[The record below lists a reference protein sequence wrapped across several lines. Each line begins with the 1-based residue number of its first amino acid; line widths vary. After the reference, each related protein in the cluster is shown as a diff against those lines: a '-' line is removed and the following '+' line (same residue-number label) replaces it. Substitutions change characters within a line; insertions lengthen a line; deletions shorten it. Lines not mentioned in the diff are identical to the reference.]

1 MSRISD
7 GRLGQMRQEI
17 LKDLYT
23 ATEKRLADRAVEIAK
38 NNRQH
43 WIGQYEPILNQL
55 PDGLIA
61 KYPSY
66 NVNIQYPWDRT
77 FSKEDQQTA
86 HLPRL
91 TISTL
96 DSIKSTWENIDYIQ
110 EKWQITFPV
119 PIANPVNENNSGY
132 TEAETQEL
140 HSEMYEDAEKLCKE
154 KITLIR
160 EKARMHNYLNTLTSK
175 NRTHKQLREVLPSNF
190 HRYLPP
196 ETVRSKSVK
205 KEARHVEVPDF
216 LGERQTINLLE
227 DN

>member
-7 GRLGQMRQEI
+7 GRLMQMRQEI

-66 NVNIQYPWDRT
+66 HVNIQYPWDRT
-77 FSKEDQQTA
+77 FSKGDLKTSQV
-86 HLPRL
+86 PRFA
-91 TISTL
+91 
-96 DSIKSTWENIDYIQ
+96 DDAWENIDYIQ

-160 EKARMHNYLNTLTSK
+160 EKSRMQNYLQDLTTK
-175 NRTHKQLREVLPSNF
+175 NRTHKQLREVLPSNL

>member
-7 GRLGQMRQEI
+7 GRLMQMRAEI

-66 NVNIQYPWDRT
+66 HVNIQYPWDRT
-77 FSKEDQQTA
+77 FSKGDLKTSQV
-86 HLPRL
+86 PRFA
-91 TISTL
+91 
-96 DSIKSTWENIDYIQ
+96 DDAWENIDYIQ

-119 PIANPVNENNSGY
+119 PIANPVIENNSGY

-160 EKARMHNYLNTLTSK
+160 EKSRMQNYLQDLTTK
-175 NRTHKQLREVLPSNF
+175 NRTHKQLREVLPSNL

>member
-66 NVNIQYPWDRT
+66 HVNIQYPWDRT
-77 FSKEDQQTA
+77 FSKGDLKTSQV
-86 HLPRL
+86 PRFA
-91 TISTL
+91 
-96 DSIKSTWENIDYIQ
+96 DDAWENIDYIQ

-160 EKARMHNYLNTLTSK
+160 EKSRMQNYLQDLTTK
-175 NRTHKQLREVLPSNF
+175 NRTHKQLREVLPSNL

-205 KEARHVEVPDF
+205 KEARHVEAPDF

>member
-7 GRLGQMRQEI
+7 GRLQQMKQEI
-17 LKDLYT
+17 IKDLYT

-66 NVNIQYPWDRT
+66 HVNIQYPWDRT
-77 FSKEDQQTA
+77 FSKGDLKTSQV
-86 HLPRL
+86 PRFA
-91 TISTL
+91 
-96 DSIKSTWENIDYIQ
+96 DDAWENIDYIQ
-110 EKWQITFPV
+110 EKWQITFPI

-160 EKARMHNYLNTLTSK
+160 EKSRMQNYLQDLTTK
-175 NRTHKQLREVLPSNF
+175 NRTHKQLREVLPSNL

>member
-7 GRLGQMRQEI
+7 GRLMQMRAEI

-66 NVNIQYPWDRT
+66 HVNIQYPWDRT
-77 FSKEDQQTA
+77 FSKGDLKTSQV
-86 HLPRL
+86 PRFA
-91 TISTL
+91 
-96 DSIKSTWENIDYIQ
+96 DDAWENIDYIQ

-160 EKARMHNYLNTLTSK
+160 EKSLMQNYLQDLTTK
-175 NRTHKQLREVLPSNF
+175 NRTHKQLREVLPSNL

-216 LGERQTINLLE
+216 LGERQTNNLLE

>member
-7 GRLGQMRQEI
+7 GRLMQMRQEI

-66 NVNIQYPWDRT
+66 HVNIQYPWDRT
-77 FSKEDQQTA
+77 FSKGDLKTSQV
-86 HLPRL
+86 PRFA
-91 TISTL
+91 
-96 DSIKSTWENIDYIQ
+96 DDAWENIDYIQ
-110 EKWQITFPV
+110 EKWQITFPI

-160 EKARMHNYLNTLTSK
+160 EKSRMQNYLQDLTTK
-175 NRTHKQLREVLPSNF
+175 NRTHKQLREVLPSNL

>member
-17 LKDLYT
+17 QEDLYKI
-23 ATEKRLADRAVEIAK
+23 TETRLRDRAVEIAK
-38 NNRQH
+38 NSRQC
-43 WIGQYEPILNQL
+43 WLGPYEPLLNQL
-55 PDGLIA
+55 PDSLIA

-66 NVNIQYPWDRT
+66 HVNIQYPWDRT
-77 FSKEDQQTA
+77 FSKEDLQTSQV
-86 HLPRL
+86 PRFA
-91 TISTL
+91 
-96 DSIKSTWENIDYIQ
+96 DNAWENIDYIQ
-110 EKWQITFPV
+110 EKWQYTSPV
-119 PIANPVNENNSGY
+119 AIVNPLIINSYGS
-132 TEAETQEL
+132 TEAETQQL
-140 HSEMYEDAEKLCKE
+140 HSDMYEDAEKLCKE

-160 EKARMHNYLNTLTSK
+160 EKSRMQNYLQDLTTK
-175 NRTHKQLREVLPSNF
+175 NRTHKQLREVLPSNL

>member
-17 LKDLYT
+17 QEDLYKI
-23 ATEKRLADRAVEIAK
+23 TETRLRDRAVEIAK
-38 NNRQH
+38 NSRQC
-43 WIGQYEPILNQL
+43 WLGPYEPLLNQL
-55 PDGLIA
+55 PDSLIA

-66 NVNIQYPWDRT
+66 HVNIQYPWDRT
-77 FSKEDQQTA
+77 FSKEDLQTSQV
-86 HLPRL
+86 PRFA
-91 TISTL
+91 
-96 DSIKSTWENIDYIQ
+96 DKAWENIDYIQ
-110 EKWQITFPV
+110 EKWQYTSPV
-119 PIANPVNENNSGY
+119 AIVNPLIINSYGS
-132 TEAETQEL
+132 TEAETQQL
-140 HSEMYEDAEKLCKE
+140 HSDMYEDAEKLCKE

-160 EKARMHNYLNTLTSK
+160 EKSRMQNYLQDLTTK
-175 NRTHKQLREVLPSNF
+175 NRTHKQLREVLPSNL

-205 KEARHVEVPDF
+205 KEARHVEAPDF

>member
-7 GRLGQMRQEI
+7 GRLMQMRQEI

-66 NVNIQYPWDRT
+66 HVNIQYPWDRT
-77 FSKEDQQTA
+77 FSKGDLKTSQV
-86 HLPRL
+86 PRFA
-91 TISTL
+91 
-96 DSIKSTWENIDYIQ
+96 DDAWENIDYIQ

-160 EKARMHNYLNTLTSK
+160 EKSRMQNYLQDLTTK
-175 NRTHKQLREVLPSNF
+175 NRTHKQLREVLPSNL

-205 KEARHVEVPDF
+205 KEARHVEAPDF

>member
-7 GRLGQMRQEI
+7 GRLGDMRQEI
-17 LKDLYT
+17 LKDLYK

-38 NNRQH
+38 NNRQC
-43 WIGQYEPILNQL
+43 WLGPYEPLLNQL
-55 PDGLIA
+55 PDSLIA

-66 NVNIQYPWDRT
+66 HVNIQYPWDRT
-77 FSKEDQQTA
+77 FSKEDLQTSQV
-86 HLPRL
+86 PRFA
-91 TISTL
+91 
-96 DSIKSTWENIDYIQ
+96 DNAWENIDYIQ
-110 EKWQITFPV
+110 EKWQCTS
-119 PIANPVNENNSGY
+119 PIAIVNPLIINSYGS
-132 TEAETQEL
+132 TEAETQQL
-140 HSEMYEDAEKLCKE
+140 HSDMYEDAEKLCKE

-160 EKARMHNYLNTLTSK
+160 EKSRMQNYLQDLTTK
-175 NRTHKQLREVLPSNF
+175 NRTHKQLREVLPSSF

-196 ETVRSKSVK
+196 ATVRSKSVK

>member
-1 MSRISD
+1 
-7 GRLGQMRQEI
+7 MRQEI

-66 NVNIQYPWDRT
+66 HVNIQYPWDRT
-77 FSKEDQQTA
+77 FSKGDLKTSQV
-86 HLPRL
+86 PRFA
-91 TISTL
+91 
-96 DSIKSTWENIDYIQ
+96 DDAWENIDYIQ

-160 EKARMHNYLNTLTSK
+160 EKSRMQNYLQDLTTK
-175 NRTHKQLREVLPSNF
+175 NRTHKQLREVLPSNL

-205 KEARHVEVPDF
+205 KEARHVEAPDF

>member
-66 NVNIQYPWDRT
+66 HVNIQYPWDRT
-77 FSKEDQQTA
+77 FSKGDLKTSQV
-86 HLPRL
+86 PRFA
-91 TISTL
+91 
-96 DSIKSTWENIDYIQ
+96 DDAWENIDYIQ

-160 EKARMHNYLNTLTSK
+160 EKSRMQNYLQDLTTK
-175 NRTHKQLREVLPSNF
+175 NRTHKQLREVLPSNL
-190 HRYLPP
+190 HRYLPA

>member
-7 GRLGQMRQEI
+7 GRLMQMRQEI

-66 NVNIQYPWDRT
+66 HVNIQYPWDRT
-77 FSKEDQQTA
+77 FSKGDLKTSQV
-86 HLPRL
+86 PRFA
-91 TISTL
+91 
-96 DSIKSTWENIDYIQ
+96 DDAWENIDYIQ
-110 EKWQITFPV
+110 EKWQITFPI

-160 EKARMHNYLNTLTSK
+160 EKSRMQNYLQDLTTK
-175 NRTHKQLREVLPSNF
+175 NRTHKQLREVLPSNL

-205 KEARHVEVPDF
+205 KEARHVEAPDF